1 MMRRFAI
8 IAVSFALAG
17 LPAVALAAGSATRPT
32 GGGALAQIART
43 RLAQTQPPRAQLT
56 GFVCQKALDQ
66 PARAVSVTAVMR
78 PLAGTQK
85 LAIEF
90 ELFEKPS
97 GATAWTLVSDPVV
110 PHLNVWLSPPIPTL
124 GRRPGDVWDVPF
136 PVADLAAPA
145 AYRFRVTFRWTGRHG
160 RVLGT
165 IARVSATCRQP
176 ELRPDLTVDSV
187 TITQDPSH
195 LRYDEFAAAIGDI
208 GVSGAGPFDV
218 QLSYVHDQAAVT
230 DDKTVAHIDA
240 HGTRTVQFADLLCDA
255 GTQVTVTANPL
266 GATDQIDVY
275 SRSQA
280 SMSVTCPVPTTP
292 VTGSAN
298 TAGASSS

>member
-1 MMRRFAI
+1 MLSRFAI
-8 IAVSFALAG
+8 IAVSLATAG
-17 LPAVALAAGSATRPT
+17 LPAVALAAGSATRST
-32 GGGALAQIART
+32 GGGALAVGAHT
-43 RLAQTQPPRAQLT
+43 RLAQAQPPRSQLT
-56 GFVCQKALDQ
+56 SFVCQTALDP
-66 PARAVSVTAVMR
+66 PARVVSVTAVMR
-78 PLAGTQK
+78 PLAGTRK
-85 LAIEF
+85 LEIEF

-97 GATAWTLVSDPVV
+97 GATAWTLVSDPIV
-110 PHLNVWLSPPIPTL
+110 PHLNVWISPPIPTL
-124 GRRPGDVWDVPF
+124 GQRPGDVWDVPF
-136 PVADLAAPA
+136 PVAQLAAPA

-187 TITQDPSH
+187 TVTQEALHP
-195 LRYDEFAAAIGDI
+195 RYDDFAAAIGDI
-208 GVSGAGPFDV
+208 GVRGAGPFGV

-240 HGTRTVQFADLLCDA
+240 HDTRTVQFADLLCDA

-266 GATDQIDVY
+266 GATNQIDVY

-280 SMSVTCPVPTTP
+280 SMTVTCPVPTNP
-292 VTGSAN
+292 VTGSARP
-298 TAGASSS
+298 AGASSS